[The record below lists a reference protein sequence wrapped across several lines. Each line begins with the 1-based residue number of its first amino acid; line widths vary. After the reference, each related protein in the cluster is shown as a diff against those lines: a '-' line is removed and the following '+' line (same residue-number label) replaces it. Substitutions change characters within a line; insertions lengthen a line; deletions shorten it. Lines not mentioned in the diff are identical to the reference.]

1 MNIHE
6 QARAIIDDFAEI
18 ARQDRFGYDSGPF
31 RAAAA
36 ERLASILDGLR
47 AVQVIPKTDPVEWA
61 KTMRGPGG
69 LVPPTPEQLDEMLS
83 QPCQLLS
90 KVGDYPE
97 TGGLRGSEPTEPPA
111 EVRRGPGR
119 PKKG

>member
-36 ERLASILDGLR
+36 LRLASVLEGLR
-47 AVQVIPKTDPVEWA
+47 AVQPEPPNYIPESVVAAAIAESLA
-61 KTMRGPGG
+61 A
-69 LVPPTPEQLDEMLS
+69 Q
-83 QPCQLLS
+83 
-90 KVGDYPE
+90 PE
-97 TGGLRGSEPTEPPA
+97 TPA

>member
-6 QARAIIDDFAEI
+6 QTRAIIDDFAEI

-36 ERLASILDGLR
+36 ERLASVLEGLR
-47 AVQVIPKTDPVEWA
+47 PSDTIPEVAPVA
-61 KTMRGPGG
+61 
-69 LVPPTPEQLDEMLS
+69 D
-83 QPCQLLS
+83 
-90 KVGDYPE
+90 DYPE
-97 TGGLRGSEPTEPPA
+97 TGGLRGAEPTEPPA

>member
-36 ERLASILDGLR
+36 LRLASVLEGLR
-47 AVQVIPKTDPVEWA
+47 PSDTKPECPDDPRIPSIQSHVPEARFREAGVPV
-61 KTMRGPGG
+61 
-69 LVPPTPEQLDEMLS
+69 
-83 QPCQLLS
+83 
-90 KVGDYPE
+90 
-97 TGGLRGSEPTEPPA
+97 SEVEA